1 MTDAQSE
8 ISNPQSEISNP
19 QSEISNPQSE
29 KVFLDHYKNIIENTR
44 LDPRSL
50 KNQSYLFQ
58 LIFNTINEF
67 AQNGINIFIAN
78 TIAVLNFFFGK
89 LIAEIKRNPSTE
101 IKHTNQLITEALKDP
116 EVIRKMQSLVGD
128 YTMIIIPLLKAI
140 QNEIL
145 INLPEILDVNYELSK
160 KLVKNTL
167 AGAMDALEG
176 FIELLPIVGTI
187 WNAAQVI
194 QSLISSG
201 TEIST
206 KFMKATSRLSSA
218 LLKISNVVDG
228 PLVDSINNSRELLN
242 YLDSSKEKIRQKLA
256 QNLEQTSQI
265 VSPQQRGIP
274 SEYRSPNPYN
284 PRGGKKTYKR
294 KNKRNNKKNN
304 KRKSKTR
311 KNNKNRK
318 NKKK

>member
-1 MTDAQSE
+1 
-8 ISNPQSEISNP
+8 
-19 QSEISNPQSE
+19 
-29 KVFLDHYKNIIENTR
+29 
-44 LDPRSL
+44 
-50 KNQSYLFQ
+50 
-58 LIFNTINEF
+58 
-67 AQNGINIFIAN
+67 
-78 TIAVLNFFFGK
+78 
-89 LIAEIKRNPSTE
+89 
-101 IKHTNQLITEALKDP
+101 
-116 EVIRKMQSLVGD
+116 MQSLVGD
-128 YTMIIIPLLKAI
+128 YTMIIIPLLKTI

-167 AGAMDALEG
+167 DGVMDALEG

-206 KFMKATSRLSSA
+206 KFMKATTRLSSA

-228 PLVDSINNSRELLN
+228 PLVDSINNSREFLN

-256 QNLEQTSQI
+256 QNINQTSSV
-265 VSPQQRGIP
+265 VSLQQRGIP
-274 SEYRSPNPYN
+274 PQYRSPNPYN

-294 KNKRNNKKNN
+294 KIKRNNKKNN

>member
-1 MTDAQSE
+1 MTDAQNIISNPQNK
-8 ISNPQSEISNP
+8 ISNPQSEM
-19 QSEISNPQSE
+19 SNPQSE

-50 KNQSYLFQ
+50 KKQSYLFQ

-89 LIAEIKRNPSTE
+89 LIAEIKKNPNTE
-101 IKHTNQLITEALKDP
+101 IEHTNQLITEALKDP

-145 INLPEILDVNYELSK
+145 INLPEILDVSYELSK
-160 KLVKNTL
+160 KLVRNTL
-167 AGAMDALEG
+167 AGAMDALQG
-176 FIELLPIVGTI
+176 YIELLPVVGTI
-187 WNAAQVI
+187 MNVAEGI

-201 TEIST
+201 TVIST
-206 KFMKATSRLSSA
+206 NFLRAATLLSSS

-242 YLDSSKEKIRQKLA
+242 YLDSSKEKIRQNLA
-256 QNLEQTSQI
+256 QNINQTSSV
-265 VSPQQRGIP
+265 VSRQQRGIP
-274 SEYRSPNPYN
+274 PQYRAPNPYNPSTNNPSTNNPPTNN

-294 KNKRNNKKNN
+294 KSKIRKK
-304 KRKSKTR
+304 
-311 KNNKNRK
+311 
-318 NKKK
+318 